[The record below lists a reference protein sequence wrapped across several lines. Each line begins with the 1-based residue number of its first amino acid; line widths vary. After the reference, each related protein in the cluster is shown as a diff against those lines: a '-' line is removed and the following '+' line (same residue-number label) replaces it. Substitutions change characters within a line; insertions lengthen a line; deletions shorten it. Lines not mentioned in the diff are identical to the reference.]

1 VPRAIYTGR
10 VTRYPCAAL
19 ALALGSCAAP
29 PPSIPIAPAALPGQ
43 TAPYEDVDRTFVAP
57 AGGHLSQSK
66 GDSVVDWEVGAKLT
80 VAALSWG
87 PRAVADES
95 IVNALHGIRTL
106 EGRPLMREDRE
117 GAILLCLEGAA
128 PTATAACARIDAE
141 SRQGGA
147 LILTTFVAPPSIYA
161 SMGGARVAAEAAH
174 SARGFGA
181 GERLPPP

>member
-1 VPRAIYTGR
+1 
-10 VTRYPCAAL
+10 VTRYARAAL
-19 ALALGSCAAP
+19 AFTLGGCAAP
-29 PPSIPIAPAALPGQ
+29 PPSIPIAPTALPGP

-57 AGGHLSQSK
+57 AGGRVSQSK
-66 GDSVVDWEVGAKLT
+66 GDTVVDWEGGAKLT
-80 VAALSWG
+80 IAALSWG

-95 IVNALHGIRTL
+95 IVNALRSIRTL
-106 EGRPLMREDRE
+106 EGQPLMREDRE
-117 GAILLCLEGAA
+117 GAIVLCLEGAP

-147 LILTTFVAPPSIYA
+147 LILTTFVAHPSVYG
-161 SMGGARVAAEAAH
+161 SMGGARVPAEAAR